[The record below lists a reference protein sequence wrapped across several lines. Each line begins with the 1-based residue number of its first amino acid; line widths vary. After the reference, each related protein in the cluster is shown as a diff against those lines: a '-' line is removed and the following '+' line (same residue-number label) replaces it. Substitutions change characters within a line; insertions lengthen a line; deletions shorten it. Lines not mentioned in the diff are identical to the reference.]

1 MRKQSL
7 VCDRCG
13 EPATEWVR
21 VTEHAY
27 YNQMRLDAHNLRD
40 LDLCPKCASEL
51 GAWMEVKPSGV
62 N

>member
-1 MRKQSL
+1 MKEQTC

-27 YNQMRLDAHNLRD
+27 MEQMRCDAHNLME
-40 LDLCPKCASEL
+40 LDLCSACASEL
-51 GAWMEVKPSGV
+51 RLWMEERPDG
-62 N
+62 NE

>member
-1 MRKQSL
+1 MRRESL

-27 YNQMRLDAHNLRD
+27 YGQMRLDAHD
-40 LDLCPKCASEL
+40 LHDIDLCPKCAGEL
-51 GAWMEVKPSGV
+51 AAWMGV
-62 N
+62 RPHGVD